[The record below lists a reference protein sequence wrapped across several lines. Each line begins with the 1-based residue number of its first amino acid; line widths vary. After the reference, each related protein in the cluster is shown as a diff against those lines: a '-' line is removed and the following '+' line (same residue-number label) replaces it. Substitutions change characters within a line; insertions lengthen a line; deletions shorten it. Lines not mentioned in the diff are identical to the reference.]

1 MLFERYKVTGSH
13 WDDNHFLIIK
23 DYSSIPEIGY
33 IEFNIHSIL
42 KDDIDMLLKLGSML
56 QEYISEPL
64 VVLIDKEKA
73 VKIDEFANYL
83 YQKINKT

>member
-1 MLFERYKVTGSH
+1 M
-13 WDDNHFLIIK
+13 IIK

-56 QEYISEPL
+56 QKYIGEPL
-64 VVLIDKEKA
+64 VVSIDKEKA
-73 VKIDEFANYL
+73 VKTDEFADYL